1 MSTHYQKA
9 SGSATHED
17 LIFRKR
23 GTRSPR
29 PVTAPPAGG
38 FARGTSG
45 DADEALHEP
54 ARRPVDGHPLGPGRP
69 VTDAHRG
76 VDRQDP
82 RRMAQSHVAA
92 HGRTPF
98 SDPGPSTAA
107 ATAGHPGG
115 VRREPPD
122 A

>member
-1 MSTHYQKA
+1 MRRNTSLTFGSCSTIRTSRSAMSTHYQKA

-38 FARGTSG
+38 FARGRSR

-54 ARRPVDGHPLGPGRP
+54 ARGPVDGHPLGPGRP
-69 VTDAHRG
+69 VADAHHG
-76 VDRQDP
+76 VDRQHP
-82 RRMAQSHVAA
+82 RRVA
-92 HGRTPF
+92 
-98 SDPGPSTAA
+98 
-107 ATAGHPGG
+107 
-115 VRREPPD
+115 EPD
-122 A
+122 VA